1 MDMKYQVLTSGKRTE
16 ITDLDS
22 SVRIAVFEQDK
33 KVSPAG
39 TAYCLATQYKIRG
52 GFIPERVLVFQTV
65 AVGDL
70 TAVKQAMDFFF
81 TTLLETQL
89 FVKEV
94 PRDSTF
100 FPQESAKLFG
110 SPILAA

>member
-1 MDMKYQVLTSGKRTE
+1 MAYQVLTAGKRTE

-22 SVRIAVFEQDK
+22 NVRIAVFELDK
-33 KVSPAG
+33 KKSPAG
-39 TAYCLATQYKIRG
+39 TAYCLATQYKIQG
-52 GFIPERVLVFQTV
+52 GFIPERALVFQTV
-65 AVGDL
+65 AVVEL
-70 TAVKQAMDFFF
+70 SVVKQAIDFFF
-81 TTLLETQL
+81 TTLLETEL

-94 PRDSTF
+94 PKDSAF